1 MRTKRKAAVRGN
13 DGMRGRFQNQ
23 NGIQKLCRIRRSELL
38 AVLLVMALSGV
49 AGCGKAEKTEPALE
63 QEHIESEAQGEAEE
77 GLDSESGYQAIL
89 WQGEEYEYNSHLSNF
104 LFLGID
110 TETIEETATGRA
122 DAGQADALYLVS
134 YDRVTKEL
142 ALISIPRDTM
152 TQIEV
157 FDQEGQSLGLTEQH
171 ISLSYGYGDGKYG
184 SLELAEQAVSK
195 LFYGLPIQSSCAMT
209 LDGITE
215 LMQQF
220 GEVKLIVPNDSLAEQ
235 YPELQEGAEAVITA
249 ETAETFL
256 RWRDTNQTQSAIDRM
271 ERQQAFLKAFG
282 KASAEKYADNPE
294 GALELYKSL
303 SPYLVTTIGDEWLL
317 KLAEGY
323 FGGAS
328 VEEWTVPG
336 EGVEGNPFDEYRVDD
351 EAFYEKLVET
361 FYEKG

>member
-1 MRTKRKAAVRGN
+1 
-13 DGMRGRFQNQ
+13 
-23 NGIQKLCRIRRSELL
+23 
-38 AVLLVMALSGV
+38 
-49 AGCGKAEKTEPALE
+49 
-63 QEHIESEAQGEAEE
+63 
-77 GLDSESGYQAIL
+77 
-89 WQGEEYEYNSHLSNF
+89 
-104 LFLGID
+104 
-110 TETIEETATGRA
+110 
-122 DAGQADALYLVS
+122 
-134 YDRVTKEL
+134 
-142 ALISIPRDTM
+142 
-152 TQIEV
+152 
-157 FDQEGQSLGLTEQH
+157 
-171 ISLSYGYGDGKYG
+171 
-184 SLELAEQAVSK
+184 
-195 LFYGLPIQSSCAMT
+195 MT

-249 ETAETFL
+249 ENAETFL

-271 ERQQAFLKAFG
+271 ECQQAFLKAFG
-282 KASAEKYADNPE
+282 EASAEKYADNPE